1 MNKKKKKLLVKC
13 RGLKKHF
20 SIPGGGENKVLKGID
35 LEVSAG
41 EFVTL
46 MGPSGSG
53 KSTLLNI
60 IGGLIPP
67 SSGQVEV
74 NGKQLESM
82 KHFQLTQV
90 RRHDVGWIFQDFN
103 LIPNLTALENV
114 VIPMN
119 LAGTVGP
126 DAVDRAKG
134 IIKRL
139 GLDDRMDHFPDGL
152 SGGQQQRISVGRAL
166 VNDPPL
172 IVADEPTGNLD
183 TQAGLKIIDLFSE
196 LANKGKAVL
205 MVTHDINLARASHK
219 IYVLRDGKLHISI
232 EEEVI

>member
-1 MNKKKKKLLVKC
+1 MNTEKSKVLARC
-13 RGLKKHF
+13 RELKKHF
-20 SIPGGGENKVLKGID
+20 SIPGGGINKVLKGID
-35 LEVSAG
+35 LKVSAG

-46 MGPSGSG
+46 MGPSGCG

-67 SSGQVEV
+67 TSGQVEV
-74 NGKQLESM
+74 NGKQLHGM
-82 KHFQLTQV
+82 KHLQLTQV

-119 LAGTVGP
+119 LAGKIGP
-126 DAVDRAKG
+126 DAVDRAKV
-134 IIKRL
+134 IIKKL
-139 GLDDRMDHFPDGL
+139 GLGDRMDHFPDGL
-152 SGGQQQRISVGRAL
+152 SGGQQQRFSVGRAL

-183 TQAGLKIIDLFSE
+183 TQAGLKIIDLFKE
-196 LANKGKAVL
+196 LASQGKAVL

-219 IYVLRDGKLHISI
+219 IYVLRDGKLHRSI